1 MWRTYTY
8 AAVPS
13 MGFVNTF
20 EHEIDAIEAADIYT
34 AFGFV
39 SVVYWA

>member
-13 MGFVNTF
+13 LGFLNSFDT
-20 EHEIDAIEAADIYT
+20 EHDALEAAAIYT
-34 AFGFV
+34 AFGYV